1 MLYFEWFYWG
11 FMSSNNNSVYNAIGQ
26 LSKETKNRLMNDIK
40 KSLGLN
46 SSDFVLPNS
55 SNEPYVDSQLEKF
68 LLGRLMEESFLI
80 RMWLTILNFFQKDK
94 SKEDIYKA
102 YVIRNLENQINEMCK
117 NPVIDFKRECLHVG
131 FVEMFFNVYR
141 YSMELKEFF
150 KKLEKGGIIVEQTI
164 LEIIQS
170 KVLNSKKNLEDFLDE
185 GEYELFLKK
194 EKTQNDLE
202 ESLKVKI
209 NEYIS
214 SIPSNTYK
222 IVSDMFEFYYV
233 FNSLA
238 FFPYKSFFSF
248 FNVDLLDNAENINIV
263 DLEVGFGTSFSSV
276 SKYLNSFFDILYT
289 LKDIEINEDIVK
301 TIISN
306 YFSISDD
313 ISNSEIISR
322 EDHISRVE
330 YVLKNVL
337 SIVSKIVGLS
347 RTLPYLNIFKVYCKN
362 PVVSPKKYV
371 PFFDV
376 KNFYENILFL
386 NVMGQAIKKHDS
398 ALKVLVIKEIKSL
411 VRDPGIVLNLKG
423 EIFNELNGQYSFKKL
438 YFLNDF
444 FKNIYDVRMMEVLRT
459 INNVVLINNHDLRNI
474 YVDIENN
481 ITALKKEIY
490 NIYFEIDYKNE
501 EFERYKRESKIDD
514 TYKERVLKWCLNES
528 ASINKVSNRFVDY
541 FIELKKRCL
550 ALLENH
556 NVFIRKSLT
565 VSYKSMVNENKT
577 ITLADVI
584 GNLLEIINQAL
595 FIIKNL

>member
-1 MLYFEWFYWG
+1 
-11 FMSSNNNSVYNAIGQ
+11 MSGNNNSVYNAIGQ
-26 LSKETKNRLMNDIK
+26 LSRETKNRLMNDIR

-46 SSDFVLPNS
+46 SSEFVLPNC
-55 SNEPYVDSQLEKF
+55 SNEPDVDSQLEKF
-68 LLGRLMEESFLI
+68 LSGRLMEESFLM

-94 SKEDIYKA
+94 SREDIYKV
-102 YVIRNLENQINEMCK
+102 YIIKNLENQINEMCK
-117 NPVIDFKRECLHVG
+117 NPVIDFKRECLYIG
-131 FVEMFFNVYR
+131 FVEMFFSVCR

-150 KKLEKGGIIVEQTI
+150 KKLEKGGIVVEQTI
-164 LEIIQS
+164 LELIQN
-170 KVLNSKKNLEDFLDE
+170 KVIHSKKNLEDFLDE

-202 ESLKVKI
+202 ESLKIKI
-209 NEYIS
+209 NEYIN
-214 SIPSNTYK
+214 SISSNTYK
-222 IVSDMFEFYYV
+222 TVSDMFEFYYV

-248 FNVDLLDNAENINIV
+248 FNVDLLDNVENISIV

-276 SKYLNSFFDILYT
+276 SKYLNYFFDILYT
-289 LKDIEINEDIVK
+289 LKDIEIDEDIVK
-301 TIISN
+301 SIISN
-306 YFSISDD
+306 YFLISDD
-313 ISNSEIISR
+313 ISNSEVISR
-322 EDHISRVE
+322 EDHLSRVE

-337 SIVSKIVGLS
+337 SVLSKIVGLS
-347 RTLPYLNIFKVYCKN
+347 RTLPYLDVFRVYCKN
-362 PVVSPKKYV
+362 PVASPKKYV

-386 NVMGQAIKKHDS
+386 NVMGQAIERRDS
-398 ALKVLVIKEIKSL
+398 SLKVLVIKEIKSL
-411 VRDPGIVLNLKG
+411 FRDPSIILNLKG
-423 EIFNELNGQYSFKKL
+423 EIFNELNLGHYSFKKL
-438 YFLNDF
+438 YFLNYF
-444 FKNIYDVRMMEVLRT
+444 FKNIYDVRMMEVIRT
-459 INNVVLINNHDLRNI
+459 INNVVLISNHDLRNI

-481 ITALKKEIY
+481 ITVLKKEIY

-501 EFERYKRESKIDD
+501 EFERHKRESKIDD
-514 TYKERVLKWCLNES
+514 PYKERILKWSLNES
-528 ASINKVSNRFVDY
+528 GSIDKISNRFVDY

-550 ALLENH
+550 ALLENQ

-565 VSYKSMVNENKT
+565 VAYKSLANENKK

>member
-1 MLYFEWFYWG
+1 
-11 FMSSNNNSVYNAIGQ
+11 MSGNNNSVYNAIGQ
-26 LSKETKNRLMNDIK
+26 LSRETKNRLMNDIR

-46 SSDFVLPNS
+46 SSEFVLPNC
-55 SNEPYVDSQLEKF
+55 SNEPDVDSQLEKF
-68 LLGRLMEESFLI
+68 LSGRLMEESFLM

-94 SKEDIYKA
+94 SREDIYKV
-102 YVIRNLENQINEMCK
+102 YIIKNLENQINEMCK
-117 NPVIDFKRECLHVG
+117 NPVIDFKRECLYIG
-131 FVEMFFNVYR
+131 FVEMFFSVCR

-150 KKLEKGGIIVEQTI
+150 KKLEKGGIVVEQTI
-164 LEIIQS
+164 LELIQN
-170 KVLNSKKNLEDFLDE
+170 KVIHSKKNLEDFLDE

-202 ESLKVKI
+202 EFLKIKI
-209 NEYIS
+209 NEYIN
-214 SIPSNTYK
+214 SISSNTYK
-222 IVSDMFEFYYV
+222 TVSDMFEFYYV

-248 FNVDLLDNAENINIV
+248 FNVDLLDNVENISIV

-276 SKYLNSFFDILYT
+276 SKYLNYFFDILYT
-289 LKDIEINEDIVK
+289 LKDIEIDEDIVK
-301 TIISN
+301 SIISN
-306 YFSISDD
+306 YFLISDD
-313 ISNSEIISR
+313 ISNSEVISR
-322 EDHISRVE
+322 EDHLSRVE

-337 SIVSKIVGLS
+337 SVLSKIVGLS
-347 RTLPYLNIFKVYCKN
+347 RTLPYLDVFRVYCKN
-362 PVVSPKKYV
+362 PVASPKKYV

-386 NVMGQAIKKHDS
+386 NVMGQAIERRDS
-398 ALKVLVIKEIKSL
+398 SLKVLVIKEIKSL
-411 VRDPGIVLNLKG
+411 FRDPSIVLNLKG
-423 EIFNELNGQYSFKKL
+423 EIFNELNLGHYSFKKL
-438 YFLNDF
+438 YFLNYF
-444 FKNIYDVRMMEVLRT
+444 FKNIYDVRMMEVIRT
-459 INNVVLINNHDLRNI
+459 INNVVLISNHDLRNI

-481 ITALKKEIY
+481 ITVLKKEIY

-501 EFERYKRESKIDD
+501 EFERHKRESKIDD
-514 TYKERVLKWCLNES
+514 PYKERILKWSLNES
-528 ASINKVSNRFVDY
+528 GSIDKISNRFVDY

-550 ALLENH
+550 ALLENQ

-565 VSYKSMVNENKT
+565 VAYKSLANENKK

>member
-1 MLYFEWFYWG
+1 
-11 FMSSNNNSVYNAIGQ
+11 MSGNNNSVYNAIGQ
-26 LSKETKNRLMNDIK
+26 LSRETKNRLMNDIR

-46 SSDFVLPNS
+46 SSEFVLPNC
-55 SNEPYVDSQLEKF
+55 SNEPDVDSQLEKF
-68 LLGRLMEESFLI
+68 LSGRLMEESFLM

-94 SKEDIYKA
+94 SREDIYKV
-102 YVIRNLENQINEMCK
+102 YIIKNLENQINEMCK
-117 NPVIDFKRECLHVG
+117 NPVIDFKRECLYIG
-131 FVEMFFNVYR
+131 FVEMFFSVCR

-150 KKLEKGGIIVEQTI
+150 KKLEKGGIVVEQTI
-164 LEIIQS
+164 LELIQN
-170 KVLNSKKNLEDFLDE
+170 KVIHSKKNLEDFLDE

-202 ESLKVKI
+202 ESLKIKI
-209 NEYIS
+209 NEYIN
-214 SIPSNTYK
+214 SISSNTYK
-222 IVSDMFEFYYV
+222 TVSDMFEFYYV

-248 FNVDLLDNAENINIV
+248 FNVDLLDNVENISIV

-276 SKYLNSFFDILYT
+276 SKYLNYFFDILYT
-289 LKDIEINEDIVK
+289 LKDIEIDEDIVK
-301 TIISN
+301 SIISN
-306 YFSISDD
+306 YFLISDD
-313 ISNSEIISR
+313 ISNSEVISR
-322 EDHISRVE
+322 EDHLSRVE

-337 SIVSKIVGLS
+337 SVLSKIVGLS
-347 RTLPYLNIFKVYCKN
+347 RTLPYLDVFRVYCKN
-362 PVVSPKKYV
+362 PVASPKKYV

-386 NVMGQAIKKHDS
+386 NVMGQAIERRDS
-398 ALKVLVIKEIKSL
+398 SLKVLVIKEIKSL
-411 VRDPGIVLNLKG
+411 FRDPSIILNLKG
-423 EIFNELNGQYSFKKL
+423 EIFNELNLGHYSFKKL
-438 YFLNDF
+438 YFLNYF
-444 FKNIYDVRMMEVLRT
+444 FKNIYDVRMMEVIRT
-459 INNVVLINNHDLRNI
+459 INNVVLISNHDLRNI

-481 ITALKKEIY
+481 ITVLKKEIY

-501 EFERYKRESKIDD
+501 EFERRKRESKIDD
-514 TYKERVLKWCLNES
+514 PYKERILKWCLNES
-528 ASINKVSNRFVDY
+528 GSIDKISNRFVDY

-550 ALLENH
+550 ALLENQ

-565 VSYKSMVNENKT
+565 VAYKSLANENKK

>member
-1 MLYFEWFYWG
+1 
-11 FMSSNNNSVYNAIGQ
+11 MSGNNNSVYNAIGQ
-26 LSKETKNRLMNDIK
+26 LSKETKNRLMNDIR

-46 SSDFVLPNS
+46 SSEFVLPNC

-68 LLGRLMEESFLI
+68 LSGRLMEESFLM

-102 YVIRNLENQINEMCK
+102 YVIKNLENQVNEMCK
-117 NPVIDFKRECLHVG
+117 NPVIDFKKECLYVG
-131 FVEMFFNVYR
+131 FVEMFFSVCR

-150 KKLEKGGIIVEQTI
+150 KKLEKGGIVVEQTI
-164 LEIIQS
+164 LEVIQN

-209 NEYIS
+209 NEYIN
-214 SIPSNTYK
+214 SIPLDTYK
-222 IVSDMFEFYYV
+222 TVSDMFEFYYV

-248 FNVDLLDNAENINIV
+248 FNVDLLDNVENISIV
-263 DLEVGFGTSFSSV
+263 DLEVDFGTSFSSV
-276 SKYLNSFFDILYT
+276 SKYLNYFFDILYT
-289 LKDIEINEDIVK
+289 LKDIEIDENIVK
-301 TIISN
+301 SIISN
-306 YFSISDD
+306 YFLISDD

-322 EDHISRVE
+322 EDHLSRVE

-337 SIVSKIVGLS
+337 SVVSKIVGLS
-347 RTLPYLNIFKVYCKN
+347 RTLPYLDVFKVYCKN
-362 PVVSPKKYV
+362 PVASPKKYV

-386 NVMGQAIKKHDS
+386 NVMGQAIERRDS
-398 ALKVLVIKEIKSL
+398 CLKALVIKEMKNL
-411 VRDPGIVLNLKG
+411 VRDPSVVLNLKG
-423 EIFNELNGQYSFKKL
+423 EIFKELNLGHYSFKKL

-474 YVDIENN
+474 CVDIENN

-501 EFERYKRESKIDD
+501 EFERHKRESKIDD
-514 TYKERVLKWCLNES
+514 PYKERILKWCLNES
-528 ASINKVSNRFVDY
+528 ISIDKASNRFVDY

-550 ALLENH
+550 ALLENQ

-565 VSYKSMVNENKT
+565 VSYKLVTRRSSVRLRQSAFRGGTEVVNRGR
-577 ITLADVI
+577 L
-584 GNLLEIINQAL
+584 
-595 FIIKNL
+595 

>member
-1 MLYFEWFYWG
+1 MLYFKWFYWG
-11 FMSSNNNSVYNAIGQ
+11 FMGGNNNSVYNSIGQ

-68 LLGRLMEESFLI
+68 LSGRLMEESFLI

-102 YVIRNLENQINEMCK
+102 YVIKNLENQVNEMCK
-117 NPVIDFKRECLHVG
+117 NPIIDFKRECLHIG
-131 FVEMFFNVYR
+131 FVEMFFSVYR

-170 KVLNSKKNLEDFLDE
+170 KILNSKKNLEDFLDE

-202 ESLKVKI
+202 ESLKIKI
-209 NEYIS
+209 NEYIN
-214 SIPSNTYK
+214 SISSNTYK

-248 FNVDLLDNAENINIV
+248 FNVDLLDNAEKISIV

-289 LKDIEINEDIVK
+289 LKDIEIDEDIIK
-301 TIISN
+301 SIISN

-347 RTLPYLNIFKVYCKN
+347 RTLPYLDVFKVYCKN
-362 PVVSPKKYV
+362 PAASPKKYV

-386 NVMGQAIKKHDS
+386 NVMGQAIKKHES
-398 ALKVLVIKEIKSL
+398 SLKVLVIKEIKSL
-411 VRDPGIVLNLKG
+411 VRDPGVVLNLKG
-423 EIFNELNGQYSFKKL
+423 EIFNELNGRYSFKKL

-444 FKNIYDVRMMEVLRT
+444 FKNIYDIRMMEVLRT
-459 INNVVLINNHDLRNI
+459 INNVVLINNHDLRNT

-501 EFERYKRESKIDD
+501 EFERYKRENKIDD
-514 TYKERVLKWCLNES
+514 PYRERILKWCSNES
-528 ASINKVSNRFVDY
+528 ASIDKVSNRFVDY

-550 ALLENH
+550 ALLENQ

>member
-1 MLYFEWFYWG
+1 
-11 FMSSNNNSVYNAIGQ
+11 MSGNNNSVYNSIGQ
-26 LSKETKNRLMNDIK
+26 LSKETKNRLMNDIRK
-40 KSLGLN
+40 NLGLN

-68 LLGRLMEESFLI
+68 LSGRLMEESFLI

-102 YVIRNLENQINEMCK
+102 YVIKNLENQINEMCK

-131 FVEMFFNVYR
+131 FVEMFFSVYR

-150 KKLEKGGIIVEQTI
+150 RKLEKGGIVVEQTI

-170 KVLNSKKNLEDFLDE
+170 KILNSKSNLDDFLDE
-185 GEYELFLKK
+185 GEYERFLKK

-209 NEYIS
+209 NEYIN

-248 FNVDLLDNAENINIV
+248 FNVDLLDNAENISIV

-289 LKDIEINEDIVK
+289 LKDIEIDENIVK
-301 TIISN
+301 SIISN

-337 SIVSKIVGLS
+337 SIVSKIIGLS
-347 RTLPYLNIFKVYCKN
+347 RTLPYLDIFRVYCKN
-362 PVVSPKKYV
+362 PVASPKKYV
-371 PFFDV
+371 PFFDL

-386 NVMGQAIKKHDS
+386 NVMGQAIKNRDS
-398 ALKVLVIKEIKSL
+398 SLKVLVIKEIKSL
-411 VRDPGIVLNLKG
+411 VRDPSVILNLKG
-423 EIFNELNGQYSFKKL
+423 EIFNELNLGRYSFKKL

-490 NIYFEIDYKNE
+490 NIYFELDYKNE
-501 EFERYKRESKIDD
+501 EFERHKRDGKVDEP
-514 TYKERVLKWCLNES
+514 YKERIFKWCLNES
-528 ASINKVSNRFVDY
+528 VSIDKVSNRFVDY

-550 ALLENH
+550 SLLENQ

-565 VSYKSMVNENKT
+565 VSYKSMVTENKT

>member
-1 MLYFEWFYWG
+1 
-11 FMSSNNNSVYNAIGQ
+11 MSGNNNSVYNSIGQ

-68 LLGRLMEESFLI
+68 LSGRLMEESFLI

-131 FVEMFFNVYR
+131 FVEMFFSVYR

-150 KKLEKGGIIVEQTI
+150 KKLEKGGVVVEQTI

-170 KVLNSKKNLEDFLDE
+170 KVINSKNNLEDFLDE
-185 GEYELFLKK
+185 CEYELFLKK

-209 NEYIS
+209 NEYIN
-214 SIPSNTYK
+214 SIPYNTYR

-248 FNVDLLDNAENINIV
+248 FNVDLLDNAENISIV
-263 DLEVGFGTSFSSV
+263 DLEVGFGASFSSV
-276 SKYLNSFFDILYT
+276 SKYLNYFFDILYT
-289 LKDIEINEDIVK
+289 LKDIEIDEDIVK
-301 TIISN
+301 SIISN

-347 RTLPYLNIFKVYCKN
+347 RTLPYLDVFKVYCKN
-362 PVVSPKKYV
+362 PVASPKKYV

-386 NVMGQAIKKHDS
+386 NVMGQAIKKRDS
-398 ALKVLVIKEIKSL
+398 SLKVLVIKEIKNL
-411 VRDPGIVLNLKG
+411 VRDPSVILNLKG
-423 EIFNELNGQYSFKKL
+423 EIFNELNLDRYSFKKL
-438 YFLNDF
+438 YFLNEF

-459 INNVVLINNHDLRNI
+459 INNVVLINNHDLRNV

-481 ITALKKEIY
+481 ITDLKKEIY

-501 EFERYKRESKIDD
+501 EFERYKRDGKIDD
-514 TYKERVLKWCLNES
+514 LYKERILKWCSNES
-528 ASINKVSNRFVDY
+528 VSIDKVSNRFVDY

-550 ALLENH
+550 SLLENH

-565 VSYKSMVNENKT
+565 VSYKSMVTENKT

>member
-1 MLYFEWFYWG
+1 
-11 FMSSNNNSVYNAIGQ
+11 
-26 LSKETKNRLMNDIK
+26 
-40 KSLGLN
+40 
-46 SSDFVLPNS
+46 
-55 SNEPYVDSQLEKF
+55 
-68 LLGRLMEESFLI
+68 
-80 RMWLTILNFFQKDK
+80 
-94 SKEDIYKA
+94 
-102 YVIRNLENQINEMCK
+102 
-117 NPVIDFKRECLHVG
+117 
-131 FVEMFFNVYR
+131 
-141 YSMELKEFF
+141 
-150 KKLEKGGIIVEQTI
+150 
-164 LEIIQS
+164 
-170 KVLNSKKNLEDFLDE
+170 
-185 GEYELFLKK
+185 
-194 EKTQNDLE
+194 
-202 ESLKVKI
+202 
-209 NEYIS
+209 
-214 SIPSNTYK
+214 
-222 IVSDMFEFYYV
+222 MFEFYYV

-248 FNVDLLDNAENINIV
+248 FNVDLLDSAENISIV
-263 DLEVGFGTSFSSV
+263 DFEVGFGASFSSV

-289 LKDIEINEDIVK
+289 LKDIEIDEDIVK
-301 TIISN
+301 SIISN

-330 YVLKNVL
+330 YVFKNVL

-347 RTLPYLNIFKVYCKN
+347 RTLPYLDIFKVYCKN
-362 PVVSPKKYV
+362 PVASPKKYV

-386 NVMGQAIKKHDS
+386 NVMGQAIKKRDS
-398 ALKVLVIKEIKSL
+398 SLKVLVIKEIKNL
-411 VRDPGIVLNLKG
+411 VRDPSLILNLKG
-423 EIFNELNGQYSFKKL
+423 EIFNELNLGRYSFKKL

-474 YVDIENN
+474 YIDIENN

-501 EFERYKRESKIDD
+501 EFERYKRDGKIDD
-514 TYKERVLKWCLNES
+514 SYKERILKWCLTES
-528 ASINKVSNRFVDY
+528 VSIDKVSSRFVDY

-550 ALLENH
+550 SLLENH

-565 VSYKSMVNENKT
+565 VSYKSMVTENKT

>member
-1 MLYFEWFYWG
+1 
-11 FMSSNNNSVYNAIGQ
+11 MSSNDNTVYNAIGQ

-46 SSDFVLPNS
+46 SSEFVLPNC

-68 LLGRLMEESFLI
+68 LSGRLMEESFLI
-80 RMWLTILNFFQKDK
+80 RVWLTILNFFQKDK

-102 YVIRNLENQINEMCK
+102 YVIKNLENQINEMCK
-117 NPVIDFKRECLHVG
+117 NPVIDFKRECLYVG
-131 FVEMFFNVYR
+131 FVEMFFGVFR

-150 KKLEKGGIIVEQTI
+150 KKLAKGGIVVEQTI
-164 LEIIQS
+164 LETIQN
-170 KVLNSKKNLEDFLDE
+170 KVPNAKKNLEDFLDE

-209 NEYIS
+209 NNYIN
-214 SIPSNTYK
+214 SIPANTYR

-238 FFPYKSFFSF
+238 FFPYRSFFSF
-248 FNVDLLDNAENINIV
+248 FNVDLLDNIENISIV

-276 SKYLNSFFDILYT
+276 SKYLNYFFDILYT
-289 LKDIEINEDIVK
+289 LKDIEIDEDIVK
-301 TIISN
+301 SIISN
-306 YFSISDD
+306 YFLIFDD
-313 ISNSEIISR
+313 INNSETISR
-322 EDHISRVE
+322 EDHLSRVE

-337 SIVSKIVGLS
+337 SVVSKIVGLS
-347 RTLPYLNIFKVYCKN
+347 RTLPYLDIFRVYCKN
-362 PVVSPKKYV
+362 PVASPKKYV

-376 KNFYENILFL
+376 KNFYDNILFL
-386 NVMGQAIKKHDS
+386 NVMGQAIKRRES
-398 ALKVLVIKEIKSL
+398 SLKVLVIKEIKNL
-411 VRDPGIVLNLKG
+411 VRDPSVILNLRG
-423 EIFNELNGQYSFKKL
+423 EIFNELNLGRYSFKKL
-438 YFLNDF
+438 YFLNYF
-444 FKNIYDVRMMEVLRT
+444 FKNIYDVRMMEVVRT
-459 INNVVLINNHDLRNI
+459 INNVVLINNPDLRNI

-501 EFERYKRESKIDD
+501 EFERYKREGKIDD
-514 TYKERVLKWCLNES
+514 LYKERVLKWCLNES
-528 ASINKVSNRFVDY
+528 VSIDKASNRFVDY
-541 FIELKKRCL
+541 FIELNKRCL

-565 VSYKSMVNENKT
+565 VSYKLMTSENKK

-584 GNLLEIINQAL
+584 GNLLGIISQAL
-595 FIIKNL
+595 FIVKNL

>member
-1 MLYFEWFYWG
+1 
-11 FMSSNNNSVYNAIGQ
+11 MSSNNNSVYNAIGQ